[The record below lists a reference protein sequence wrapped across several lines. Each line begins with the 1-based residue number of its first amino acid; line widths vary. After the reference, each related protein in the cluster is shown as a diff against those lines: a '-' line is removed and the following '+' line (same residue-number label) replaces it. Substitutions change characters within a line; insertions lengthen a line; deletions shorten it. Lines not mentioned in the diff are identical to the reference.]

1 MINID
6 MCLQFSAK
14 AQGYMLGYHHQVL
27 ETEDGREEVKS
38 FERNEKIQKI
48 YRSHRDAL
56 TFDGAFISRVMQ
68 ECIHID

>member
-1 MINID
+1 V
-6 MCLQFSAK
+6 K

-38 FERNEKIQKI
+38 FDRNKKIHKT

-56 TFDGAFISRVMQ
+56 TFDCEFISLVMQ
-68 ECIHID
+68 QCIHID